1 MSKDDIGSDDPTLW
15 MEWVGIAISDSI
27 ASLASMHAG
36 NVRAI
41 VVSDDPTALD
51 AKKLGARASVP
62 CSAQVEMHLTP
73 KVDDV
78 GADRVGKVINPS
90 SFSESLTSAL
100 EAASHHH
107 WLLRG
112 ASITI
117 TSAEKLAMFVASNG
131 EAYTRPDNKSRL
143 HEKPRSAMDGS
154 PVGVRGALAYAALVV
169 AAIGALV
176 WRVKILGHA
185 DSGYQQ
191 LAQQVE
197 MMPVRQQRFSRGY
210 GSGSGSTVLEVAESG
225 GCFRRNVKTARDDK
239 DKSSTGPPE

>member
-41 VVSDDPTALD
+41 VVSDDTTALD
-51 AKKLGARASVP
+51 AKKLGTRASVP

-100 EAASHHH
+100 EAASRQH

-143 HEKPRSAMDGS
+143 QEKPRSAMDGS
-154 PVGVRGALAYAALVV
+154 PVGVRGALAFAALVI

-176 WRVKILGHA
+176 WRVKNLGHA

-191 LAQQVE
+191 PQQVE
-197 MMPVRQQRFSRGY
+197 MMPVRQQRFSSS
-210 GSGSGSTVLEVAESG
+210 GSGSGSGSNVLEGAESG
-225 GCFRRNVKTARDDK
+225 GSFRRSVKTARDDK